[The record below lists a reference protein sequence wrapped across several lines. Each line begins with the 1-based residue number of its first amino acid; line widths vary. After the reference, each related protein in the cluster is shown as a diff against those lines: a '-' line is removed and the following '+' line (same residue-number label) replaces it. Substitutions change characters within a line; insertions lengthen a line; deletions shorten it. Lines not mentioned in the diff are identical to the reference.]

1 MTRILTLLSM
11 SLFLF
16 GCQSS
21 APPEFGMVDWYISNG
36 TSNRMSLD
44 LYDKVCQKSHYRLRI
59 DASTET
65 PISTCAN
72 RDGQAEVRFRRTGG
86 ISVSQN
92 PLRNEVVNANEYLFV
107 Q

>member
-1 MTRILTLLSM
+1 M

-59 DASTET
+59 AASTEA

-92 PLRNEVVNANEYLFV
+92 PLRTEAVNANEYLFV